1 MPTAVHAAGVV
12 TTWTGADQFAE
23 GGKMKAVLLAFL
35 ALPVASAPAAMLYE
49 PFNYTSGQRLSG
61 QTDTNVTPNQ
71 AWNLVGTV
79 NTDPTV
85 TTGSLSYPGVP
96 VDTDSPGNSAL
107 TDRSLANASRIN
119 LPAAAASGTVYYSMV
134 VRATDLTNFSTST
147 ATGITSTGSFFA
159 GFSNTQGAGTSIT
172 SAGAPLMVHRDPNNA
187 SRFQLGIGVA
197 TGNAFRQF
205 DTAHSYG
212 TSDTLFV
219 VGSYSLVAG
228 SDNDSA
234 NLYVFANGAPVP
246 QTEPL
251 TPNATSGPAQGAGG
265 DLATGQ
271 ILAFFL
277 RNNSLEP
284 DHLQVDDLRIDT
296 SWAGVI
302 PEPSSAVLL
311 GTGGVAGLLT
321 RRGRRRRSHSLKRA

>member
-1 MPTAVHAAGVV
+1 
-12 TTWTGADQFAE
+12 
-23 GGKMKAVLLAFL
+23 MKSVLLAFL
-35 ALPVASAPAAMLYE
+35 ALPVASAPAATLYE
-49 PFNYTSGQRLSG
+49 PFNYKSGQRLSG

-71 AWNLVGTV
+71 AWNYVGPANTT
-79 NTDPTV
+79 TDPTI
-85 TTGSLSYPGVP
+85 TTGSLAYAGVP
-96 VDTDSPGNSAL
+96 VDTDAPGNSAF
-107 TDRSLANASRIN
+107 TDSAKANAARIN

-134 VRATDLTNFSTST
+134 VRATDLTTFSTSGL
-147 ATGITSTGSFFA
+147 AGITTTGSFFA
-159 GFSNTQGAGTSIT
+159 GFSNTPGAGTSIS
-172 SAGAPLMVHRDPNNA
+172 SAGAPLLVHRDPNNA
-187 SRFQLGIGVA
+187 GKFQLGVGVA

-219 VGSYSLVAG
+219 VGSYNLVAG

-234 NLYVFANGAPVP
+234 NLYVFADGAPVP

-251 TPNATSGPAQGAGG
+251 TPNASSGPAQGTGG

-271 ILAFFL
+271 IVAFFL

-284 DHLQVDDLRIDT
+284 DHFQIDDLRVDT

-302 PEPSSAVLL
+302 PEPSSALLL
-311 GTGGVAGLLT
+311 GAAGLAGLLT
-321 RRGRRRRSHSLKRA
+321 RLGRNRRPAPLKHSRSPDR

>member
-1 MPTAVHAAGVV
+1 
-12 TTWTGADQFAE
+12 
-23 GGKMKAVLLAFL
+23 MKSVLLAFL

-61 QTDTNVTPNQ
+61 QTNTNVTPNQ
-71 AWNLVGTV
+71 PWNYVGPANTT
-79 NTDPTV
+79 TDPTI

-96 VDTDSPGNSAL
+96 VDTDTPGNSAF
-107 TDRSLANASRIN
+107 TDSAKANAARIN
-119 LPAAAASGTVYYSMV
+119 LPAAAASGTIYYSMV
-134 VRATDLTNFSTST
+134 VRATDVTNFTTS
-147 ATGITSTGSFFA
+147 AAAGITTTGSFFA
-159 GFSNTQGAGTSIT
+159 GFSNTTGAGTSIT
-172 SAGAPLMVHRDPNNA
+172 SAGAPLLVHRDPNN
-187 SRFQLGIGVA
+187 SSKFQLGVGVA

-219 VGSYSLVAG
+219 VGSYNLVAG

-251 TPNATSGPAQGAGG
+251 TPNATSGPAQGTGG

-271 ILAFFL
+271 IVAFFL

-284 DHLQVDDLRIDT
+284 DHFQIDDLRVDT
-296 SWAGVI
+296 TWAGVI
-302 PEPSSAVLL
+302 PEPSSAILL
-311 GTGGVAGLLT
+311 ASIGAAGLLT
-321 RRGRRRRSHSLKRA
+321 RRRCRRCSAPAQTRLTDRPITVV